1 MTGRRFQKSSLAI
14 TGQLLR
20 VACGVL
26 LLLSAAC
33 NNSKP
38 TAPAPAPK
46 APETTSKTPSKPTPT
61 DSTPAPL
68 PNSVP
73 QIAQPTPGEN
83 SIPEQPRVE
92 TPMNP
97 RVVPQIA
104 QQNLYSGGQ
113 PPNAMPNVAL
123 SEQHAKSCPIQVG
136 QDFPNLTL
144 TDQAGKSQEL
154 NKARGRYTLV
164 VLWSASVPSAVEEFG
179 DLDAYAYQP
188 YKNVGLNVVA
198 VHTPAGKTK
207 QPTEVL
213 QKFKPEF
220 TTLNDTNGELWEKL
234 GKGSLP
240 RTFLLD
246 GQGKVLWFDIEYS
259 RETRR
264 QLQQALQS
272 VIREI

>member
-1 MTGRRFQKSSLAI
+1 MTGQQFQVFRLAI
-14 TGQLLR
+14 TGKLLR
-20 VACGVL
+20 GAGGFL
-26 LLLSAAC
+26 LLLSVGC
-33 NNSKP
+33 NNSN
-38 TAPAPAPK
+38 TTTPAPAPQ
-46 APETTSKTPSKPTPT
+46 TTSKPPVKPEPT
-61 DSTPAPL
+61 DALPAPL

-73 QIAQPTPGEN
+73 QIVQPLPAVTP
-83 SIPEQPRVE
+83 PTAEQPRVE
-92 TPMNP
+92 TPLNP
-97 RVVPQIA
+97 QVIPQVA

-113 PPNAMPNVAL
+113 PPQAMPRVTL
-123 SEQHAKSCPIQVG
+123 SEQHAKSCPIMVG
-136 QDFPNLTL
+136 QEFPNQMLA
-144 TDQAGKSQEL
+144 DQAGKSQEL
-154 NKARGRYTLV
+154 NKLRGRYTLV
-164 VLWSASVPSAVEEFG
+164 VLWSASVPAAVEELG

-188 YKNVGLNVVA
+188 YKNVGLNVIA

-213 QKFKPEF
+213 KKIQPSF

-264 QLQQALQS
+264 QLQQALQA

>member
-1 MTGRRFQKSSLAI
+1 MTGRQKM

-20 VACGVL
+20 GSCALL

-38 TAPAPAPK
+38 AAPAPAPK
-46 APETTSKTPSKPTPT
+46 APQTTNVPPSKPQPADT
-61 DSTPAPL
+61 TPAPL
-68 PNSVP
+68 PNLDP
-73 QIAQPTPGEN
+73 QIAQPTPA
-83 SIPEQPRVE
+83 E
-92 TPMNP
+92 TPAPSTQPSVDVPLNP
-97 RVVPQIA
+97 QVMPQVA

-113 PPNAMPNVAL
+113 PPNRMPNVAL

-154 NKARGRYTLV
+154 TKVRGRYTLV
-164 VLWSASVPSAVEEFG
+164 VLWSASVPAAVEEFS

-198 VHTPAGKTK
+198 VHTPAGKTQ
-207 QPTEVL
+207 QPKEVL
-213 QKFKPEF
+213 QKVKPAF

>member
-1 MTGRRFQKSSLAI
+1 MTGRRTI

-20 VACGVL
+20 GICGL
-26 LLLSAAC
+26 LLLLIAAC
-33 NNSKP
+33 NNSNP
-38 TAPAPAPK
+38 AAPAPAPK
-46 APETTSKTPSKPTPT
+46 APQTTSNPSSKLPSKTEPA

-73 QIAQPTPGEN
+73 QIAQPAPAE
-83 SIPEQPRVE
+83 PPAPAEQPRVDA
-92 TPMNP
+92 PINP
-97 RVVPQIA
+97 QAMPQVA

-113 PPNAMPNVAL
+113 PPNAMPNVSL

-136 QDFPNLTL
+136 QEFPNLTL

-154 NKARGRYTLV
+154 NKLRGRFTLL

-179 DLDAYAYQP
+179 DLDGYAYQP

-198 VHTPAGKTK
+198 VHTPAGKNK

-213 QKFKPEF
+213 QKFKPAF
-220 TTLNDTNGELWEKL
+220 ATLNDTNGELWEKL

-246 GQGKVLWFDIEYS
+246 AQGKVLWFDIEYS

>member
-1 MTGRRFQKSSLAI
+1 MIGRRII
-14 TGQLLR
+14 TEQFLR
-20 VACGVL
+20 GACGLL

-33 NNSKP
+33 NSSTP
-38 TAPAPAPK
+38 PAPAPAPK
-46 APETTSKTPSKPTPT
+46 TPPTTNNSTTNKPPSKPEPGEA
-61 DSTPAPL
+61 TPAPL
-68 PNSVP
+68 PNTAP
-73 QIAQPTPGEN
+73 QIAQPAPGEN
-83 SIPEQPRVE
+83 PMPAEQPRVDA
-92 TPMNP
+92 PINP
-97 RVVPQIA
+97 QVVPQVA
-104 QQNLYSGGQ
+104 QQNLYSAGQ
-113 PPNAMPNVAL
+113 PPNRMPNVAL
-123 SEQHAKSCPIQVG
+123 SDQHSKSCPIKVG

-144 TDQAGKSQEL
+144 TDQAGKSLEL

-198 VHTPAGKTK
+198 VHTPAGKTQK
-207 QPTEVL
+207 PTEVL
-213 QKFKPEF
+213 QKVKPAF

>member
-1 MTGRRFQKSSLAI
+1 
-14 TGQLLR
+14 
-20 VACGVL
+20 
-26 LLLSAAC
+26 
-33 NNSKP
+33 
-38 TAPAPAPK
+38 
-46 APETTSKTPSKPTPT
+46 
-61 DSTPAPL
+61 
-68 PNSVP
+68 
-73 QIAQPTPGEN
+73 
-83 SIPEQPRVE
+83 
-92 TPMNP
+92 MNP
-97 RVVPQIA
+97 QVTPQVA

-113 PPNAMPNVAL
+113 PPNRMPNVSM
-123 SEQHAKSCPIQVG
+123 SEQHAKTCPIKVG

-144 TDQAGKSQEL
+144 TDQAGKAQEL
-154 NKARGRYTLV
+154 AKLRGRYTLV
-164 VLWSASVPSAVEEFG
+164 VLWSASVPAAVEEIG
-179 DLDAYAYQP
+179 DLEAYAYQP
-188 YKNVGLNVVA
+188 YKNVGLNVIA

-213 QKFKPEF
+213 QKVKPTF

-246 GQGKVLWFDIEYS
+246 GEGKVLWFDIEYS